1 MKYDYHIIVI
11 GAGSAGLVVASG
23 ASNLGAKVALIEGN
37 KMGGDCLNYGCIPS
51 KTFLHTGHTLF
62 KAQKLKTIEHL
73 NYNVNL
79 KSIANHVSE
88 VIEAIAPHDSKE
100 RYESLGVDVFN
111 DYGTMIDEHTVSVDN
126 KLLTAK
132 FVVIATGSSPN
143 IPEIDGLEDCP
154 YYTNETIF
162 SLEEKPRHMIAL
174 GAGPIALE
182 LGQAY
187 AHIGSKVTIINR
199 SLEIFKKDEPE
210 VQTLM
215 YEKLSDDG
223 INFKMGYHI
232 VKVEKNNTGI
242 MVTINKNGKTEVIQ
256 GDCLL
261 LALGR
266 EPNTSNLGLNKINI
280 ETSKRGYI
288 VTNNKLRST
297 CPSVYACG
305 DVVGPY
311 LFTHTA
317 SYQAS
322 VVIQNII
329 FPFKRKI
336 NYRHIPWVTYT
347 LPEVAHIGLLEKDTD
362 GKVYLVELNK
372 NDRAKTNDE
381 KVGFLKLITDKKGTL
396 VGATMVSENAGEQ
409 IALANIAIS
418 KKMKLKSFLSMIVP
432 YPTEIELY
440 QHLALTELK
449 ESFKPWQKNIVKKI
463 FLRD

>member
-1 MKYDYHIIVI
+1 MKYDYHIIVL

-23 ASNLGAKVALIEGN
+23 ASNLGAKVALIEGH

-51 KTFLHTGHTLF
+51 KTFLHTGHTLY
-62 KAQKLKTIEHL
+62 KTQKLKTIDNL

-79 KSIANHVSE
+79 KSIVNHVSE

-111 DYGTMIDEHTVSVDN
+111 DYGTMIDEHTVSVN
-126 KLLTAK
+126 NRLITGKSI
-132 FVVIATGSSPN
+132 VIATGSSPN
-143 IPEIDGLEDCP
+143 IPEIDGLQDCP

-162 SLEEKPRHMIAL
+162 NLEEKPHHMIVL

-187 AHIGSKVTIINR
+187 SHIGSKVTIVNR

-210 VQTLM
+210 VQALM
-215 YEKLSDDG
+215 YQKLSDDG
-223 INFKMGYHI
+223 INFKLGYEI
-232 VKVEKNNTGI
+232 LKVENSDRGI
-242 MVTINKNGKTEVIQ
+242 LLTIKKNGQTEIIQ

-266 EPNTSNLGLNKINI
+266 VPNTSKLGLSKINI
-280 ETSKRGYI
+280 ETSERGYI
-288 VTNNKLRST
+288 ITDNKLRTS

-317 SYQAS
+317 SHQAS
-322 VVIQNII
+322 LVIQNII

-347 LPEVAHIGLLEKDTD
+347 LPEVAHIGLLEKDVN
-362 GKVYLVELNK
+362 GKVYLVDLSK
-372 NDRAKTNDE
+372 NDRAQANDE
-381 KVGFLKLITDKKGTL
+381 KIGFLKLITDRKGTL

-463 FLRD
+463 YLRD